1 MQRRIVGPVPG
12 SGQAASALT
21 SINVTLVGNCQ
32 IGREIGTVGR
42 PGAVGKDRKGRG
54 MEAQDVMT
62 RNVATTTP
70 EATVAEVAK
79 LLIDRHVSAA
89 PVIDT
94 DGGLVGIVSEGDLI
108 RRPEIAGE
116 RRPSWWLALISDE
129 AERARDYVRT
139 HGQNV
144 GQIMTRDV
152 VSVSETTPI
161 GEIARLLEERR
172 IKRVPV
178 VRDGKVVGIVAR
190 ADLLRALAV
199 RQAPAT
205 LSRKDDRAILAE
217 LQKILHQQHWEG
229 DLLNVVVEDGVVHLW
244 GLVESQD
251 TREALVV
258 AAREVSGVKQVET
271 HFAAPP
277 SWA

>member
-1 MQRRIVGPVPG
+1 
-12 SGQAASALT
+12 
-21 SINVTLVGNCQ
+21 
-32 IGREIGTVGR
+32 
-42 PGAVGKDRKGRG
+42 